1 MEKLSLP
8 ISISNLIKSLE
19 CQNSFNPT
27 EITNLL
33 YSADI
38 SEEDLLMWAKF
49 DHPVE
54 DGYGRAL
61 VHAGDNFEVMVM
73 SWNPRDQTAI
83 HNHGYTTW
91 GAVQVF
97 GNLDHVS
104 FNCKDNF
111 LYTLHKE
118 KLSAGEVIAV
128 NQKLI
133 HQMGNSSD
141 EQVLSIHV
149 YGRDEVSDNITA
161 DSFIYEVGKHEIQV
175 VNGGVF
181 YDLKNNEIARRS
193 SGLKSDPL
201 TEIAHYTSLLN
212 FYFKSN
218 ARGPQFN
225 KAVKYFQDRSFENRL
240 NFEIELDSKG
250 ILYLVEL
257 KKARKILSLLK
268 EPTKTLDAII
278 FEINDI
284 EKYS

>member
-1 MEKLSLP
+1 MKKLSLP
-8 ISISNLIKSLE
+8 ISISNLIKALE
-19 CQNSFNPT
+19 VQSFFNPA
-27 EITNLL
+27 EITTLL
-33 YSADI
+33 YKAEIKS
-38 SEEDLLMWAKF
+38 EDLKTWAKF
-49 DHPVE
+49 DHAIE

-61 VHAGDNFEVMVM
+61 VHSGDNFEIMVM
-73 SWNPRDQTAI
+73 SWNPRDQTAV

-97 GNLDHVS
+97 GNLDHTS
-104 FNCKDNF
+104 FNCQDNF
-111 LYTLHKE
+111 LYTLYKE
-118 KLSAGEVIAV
+118 KLTDGEIIAV

-141 EQVLSIHV
+141 EKVLSLHV
-149 YGRDEVSDNITA
+149 YGRAEQTDNITA

-181 YDLKNNEIARRS
+181 YDLKNSEIEKRS

-201 TEIAHYTSLLN
+201 TEISHYTSLLN

-218 ARGPQFN
+218 KRGPQFN
-225 KAVKYFQDRSFENRL
+225 KAVKYFQDRSFESRL
-240 NFEIELDSKG
+240 NFEIEIDSKG

-278 FEINDI
+278 YEINDI